1 MALPSSAMSVQYGS
15 TARISGNSTAR
26 TTSAALVD
34 CFVVTPLYS
43 EIAQSNLAI
52 ALSV

>member
-1 MALPSSAMSVQYGS
+1 MSVQYGS
-15 TARISGNSTAR
+15 IAGISGNSTAR

-34 CFVVTPLYS
+34 YFVVTLLYS

-52 ALSV
+52 ALYV